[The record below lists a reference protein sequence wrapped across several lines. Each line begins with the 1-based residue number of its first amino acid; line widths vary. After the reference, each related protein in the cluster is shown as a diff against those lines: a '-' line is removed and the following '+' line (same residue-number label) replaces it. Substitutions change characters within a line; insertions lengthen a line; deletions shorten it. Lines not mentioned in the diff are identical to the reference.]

1 MINLHWNKD
10 DIGII
15 GVEGIPAGST
25 FLAAFQF
32 PHSSMEKKLPP
43 RSWSHY
49 LFFIFFYFF
58 ISQRRSIVKAT
69 VNSAILSSVVS
80 LLNFLLLQLVRKTV
94 HKDWRMYVRA
104 KKNEKEEREKKL
116 KSEGRNRREKKKR
129 KKKVSSGSRNR
140 EAKVL
145 QSHLASTR
153 VEKVSAAE
161 GAWNFTCRFFHVENF
176 ASRRDTREKW
186 RRMFI
191 WILAHSSPFPFFQLC
206 SFSLQR
212 NPITPSYPT
221 FQDPTK
227 HQSYSRLVGLPR
239 ATLLRET
246 HPLVS
251 RKNTFLGDSDVFEV
265 SAVEICPLYD
275 TSITPRET
283 EYRVP
288 LMDRSICLV
297 ANDMIIETLAGRAL
311 VVPMHRSRITFS
323 NNRVRRERRQNKR

>member
-1 MINLHWNKD
+1 
-10 DIGII
+10 
-15 GVEGIPAGST
+15 
-25 FLAAFQF
+25 
-32 PHSSMEKKLPP
+32 
-43 RSWSHY
+43 
-49 LFFIFFYFF
+49 
-58 ISQRRSIVKAT
+58 
-69 VNSAILSSVVS
+69 
-80 LLNFLLLQLVRKTV
+80 
-94 HKDWRMYVRA
+94 
-104 KKNEKEEREKKL
+104 
-116 KSEGRNRREKKKR
+116 
-129 KKKVSSGSRNR
+129 
-140 EAKVL
+140 
-145 QSHLASTR
+145 
-153 VEKVSAAE
+153 
-161 GAWNFTCRFFHVENF
+161 
-176 ASRRDTREKW
+176 
-186 RRMFI
+186 MFI

-297 ANDMIIETLAGRAL
+297 ANDMIIETLAGRTL

>member
-104 KKNEKEEREKKL
+104 KKTKRKKEKKNW
-116 KSEGRNRREKKKR
+116 KAKGEIEEKKKKR

-176 ASRRDTREKW
+176 ASRRDTRNTKNDEECSSGSW
-186 RRMFI
+186 LIPLPFHSFNSVPFLYRETPLR
-191 WILAHSSPFPFFQLC
+191 LAIPHFKI
-206 SFSLQR
+206 QR
-212 NPITPSYPT
+212 NTKVIHDSLVYLAQLYYAKHIPWFPGKTPS
-221 FQDPTK
+221 
-227 HQSYSRLVGLPR
+227 
-239 ATLLRET
+239 
-246 HPLVS
+246 
-251 RKNTFLGDSDVFEV
+251 
-265 SAVEICPLYD
+265 
-275 TSITPRET
+275 
-283 EYRVP
+283 
-288 LMDRSICLV
+288 
-297 ANDMIIETLAGRAL
+297 
-311 VVPMHRSRITFS
+311 
-323 NNRVRRERRQNKR
+323 